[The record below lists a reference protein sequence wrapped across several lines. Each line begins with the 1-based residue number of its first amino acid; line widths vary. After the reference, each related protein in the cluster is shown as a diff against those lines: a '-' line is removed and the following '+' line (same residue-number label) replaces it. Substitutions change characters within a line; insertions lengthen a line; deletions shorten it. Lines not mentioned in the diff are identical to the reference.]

1 MYSSNIVQL
10 MNYIGFATWFSIG
23 AAVACIPYL
32 RWKCPDLERPIKV
45 NLAFPVIYIVMT
57 LVNTVFK
64 CHFETFVGNTYFFIQ
79 LSLIFCVQAITIL
92 PMIQQPVETAIGLAM
107 ILSAVPVY
115 FIFIKWTS
123 KPAFINTFT
132 SGGTQSLQ
140 RLLMVVP
147 PSKQA

>member
-1 MYSSNIVQL
+1 MAL
-10 MNYIGFATWFSIG
+10 WFYI
-23 AAVACIPYL
+23 Y
-32 RWKCPDLERPIKV
+32 
-45 NLAFPVIYIVMT
+45 
-57 LVNTVFK
+57 
-64 CHFETFVGNTYFFIQ
+64 FIQ
-79 LSLIFCVQAITIL
+79 LSLIVCVQAITIL

>member
-1 MYSSNIVQL
+1 M
-10 MNYIGFATWFSIG
+10 
-23 AAVACIPYL
+23 
-32 RWKCPDLERPIKV
+32 
-45 NLAFPVIYIVMT
+45 
-57 LVNTVFK
+57 
-64 CHFETFVGNTYFFIQ
+64 
-79 LSLIFCVQAITIL
+79 QAITIL

>member
-1 MYSSNIVQL
+1 
-10 MNYIGFATWFSIG
+10 
-23 AAVACIPYL
+23 
-32 RWKCPDLERPIKV
+32 
-45 NLAFPVIYIVMT
+45 
-57 LVNTVFK
+57 
-64 CHFETFVGNTYFFIQ
+64 
-79 LSLIFCVQAITIL
+79 
-92 PMIQQPVETAIGLAM
+92 MIQQPVETAIGLAM

-123 KPAFINTFT
+123 KPAFINNFT